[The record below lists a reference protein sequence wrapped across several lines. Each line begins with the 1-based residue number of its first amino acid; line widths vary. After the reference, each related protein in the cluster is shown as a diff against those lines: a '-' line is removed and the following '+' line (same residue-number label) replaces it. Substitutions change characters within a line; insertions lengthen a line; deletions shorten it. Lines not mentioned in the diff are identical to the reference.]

1 MQRIL
6 SAMMVVFLSL
16 VSVVSAQAEKSAWQ
30 GLHLSYG
37 ATTQSGNH
45 DFTLSHERWGSY
57 EVWAF
62 PVSGSGSALEVGYRW
77 QVGETRLILGPTI
90 SVIQG
95 GLSGVRSWEHAKTG
109 ASAQLMYQSEFQAT
123 AGLELGYIVNERL
136 LVTAEAGFA
145 ASDASLTLS
154 GLYRGYTAES
164 AIEGYVPGEY
174 VSLGINY
181 RFESGATLG
190 LEVGHYLFECED
202 QWGSVNGELSTE
214 ATVVSLELG
223 FQF

>member
-1 MQRIL
+1 MQQFV

-16 VSVVSAQAEKSAWQ
+16 VSVPAQAEKSAWQ

-90 SVIQG
+90 SVMQG
-95 GLSGVRSWEHAKTG
+95 GL
-109 ASAQLMYQSEFQAT
+109 
-123 AGLELGYIVNERL
+123 
-136 LVTAEAGFA
+136 
-145 ASDASLTLS
+145 
-154 GLYRGYTAES
+154 
-164 AIEGYVPGEY
+164 
-174 VSLGINY
+174 
-181 RFESGATLG
+181 
-190 LEVGHYLFECED
+190 
-202 QWGSVNGELSTE
+202 
-214 ATVVSLELG
+214 
-223 FQF
+223 